1 MIGGGKMLKAYR
13 YRLYPNKEQK
23 IYFSKCF
30 GSVRF
35 IYNKM
40 LNDKIE
46 YYKENNKMLNKK
58 LIIFLIPPTQLK
70 PLTFKCK
77 KQLPKTN
84 RKWKILYQ
92 QLR

>member
-1 MIGGGKMLKAYR
+1 
-13 YRLYPNKEQK
+13 
-23 IYFSKCF
+23 
-30 GSVRF
+30 
-35 IYNKM
+35 
-40 LNDKIE
+40 
-46 YYKENNKMLNKK
+46 MLNKK